1 MGHERVLNEDKVA
14 HPDEG
19 MVGIMREIER
29 SRPSRAQGVSFG
41 SPGTISEWLLGCGL
55 SGLGF
60 EVGDKSAKGTFRCDG
75 AERLSEQV
83 TSLPSTRCPPGKVI
97 KGLDWPGW
105 SSRRGRRHI
114 RIHTFAIPAKVAGG
128 RSVEGEER

>member
-1 MGHERVLNEDKVA
+1 MVIGVWVKWFGFRGEKSA
-14 HPDEG
+14 H
-19 MVGIMREIER
+19 
-29 SRPSRAQGVSFG
+29 
-41 SPGTISEWLLGCGL
+41 
-55 SGLGF
+55 
-60 EVGDKSAKGTFRCDG
+60 AKGTFRCDG

-114 RIHTFAIPAKVAGG
+114 HTFAIPDPAKVAGG
-128 RSVEGEER
+128 RSVEG